1 MAAGFLTSLFK
12 QNKKYATF
20 FVIFLLISIIFLI
33 DGLLLLVS
41 DKPNG
46 VRNLLLGIV
55 GFIICGYSYFEV
67 IWLPNNKDRIEQE
80 YKDLNN
86 KNNLNNLK
94 QLKSL
99 EDLP

>member
-1 MAAGFLTSLFK
+1 M
-12 QNKKYATF
+12 
-20 FVIFLLISIIFLI
+20 LISIIFLI
-33 DGLLLLVS
+33 DGLLLVS

-80 YKDLNN
+80 YKD
-86 KNNLNNLK
+86 KNNLNNLQ

>member
-1 MAAGFLTSLFK
+1 MSAGFLTSLFK
-12 QNKKYATF
+12 QNKKYEIF
-20 FVIFLLISIIFLI
+20 FVIFLLISFIFLI
-33 DGLLLLVS
+33 DGLILLVS

-46 VRNLLLGIV
+46 VCNLLLGIV

-67 IWLPNNKDRIEQE
+67 IWLPNNKDRIEKE
-80 YKDLNN
+80 YKD
-86 KNNLNNLK
+86 KNNLNNLQ